1 VNPTEMTT
9 PAPAGAPAA
18 IATDAATKLGS
29 LTLSDV
35 AALAKRSG
43 DTEVLARRREAAWAF
58 CQDRPF
64 PGRLEELWRR
74 TDISGL
80 KWNDL
85 EPFRAGHAT
94 VPSTAAL
101 SEPLREAVGPAE
113 ERAGL
118 LVQIDSEVV
127 YAERSADLAA
137 KGVTFGTI
145 AEAAGLQPALVE
157 RFLGATVRSDESRF
171 TGLNAAL
178 RTGGAFLHVPKG
190 VRLERPIRVVFAHR
204 TPGLAIFPHLVV
216 ALEEGAEATVIE
228 EYVSDGAASG
238 PAVAAS
244 SGGSGASSIGVC
256 VGVTE
261 LTVGPAATLHHA
273 TFQRWANNVY
283 HFGTERVRVGRDARF
298 HWTVAEVGAKLRKG
312 DYEMYLEGEGAEAKL
327 SGCYFGNATQHFDFH
342 TYQNH
347 LVGHSVSD
355 LLFKGALRDRA
366 RTIYQ
371 GLIKIH
377 KDAQRSDAYQANRNL
392 ILSDKARADSIPSL
406 EIEANDVRCTHG
418 ATVGQVDDDQIFYL
432 MSRGLTRHEAERLV
446 IGGFF
451 APVLD
456 RIPADSL
463 RALVTAAVER
473 KAEG

>member
-1 VNPTEMTT
+1 M
-9 PAPAGAPAA
+9 
-18 IATDAATKLGS
+18 
-29 LTLSDV
+29 
-35 AALAKRSG
+35 
-43 DTEVLARRREAAWAF
+43 
-58 CQDRPF
+58 
-64 PGRLEELWRR
+64 
-74 TDISGL
+74 
-80 KWNDL
+80 
-85 EPFRAGHAT
+85 
-94 VPSTAAL
+94 
-101 SEPLREAVGPAE
+101 
-113 ERAGL
+113 
-118 LVQIDSEVV
+118 
-127 YAERSADLAA
+127 
-137 KGVTFGTI
+137 
-145 AEAAGLQPALVE
+145 
-157 RFLGATVRSDESRF
+157 
-171 TGLNAAL
+171 
-178 RTGGAFLHVPKG
+178 FLHVPKG
-190 VRLERPIRVVFAHR
+190 VKVERPVRFVIAHR
-204 TPGLAIFPHLVV
+204 TPGLALFPHVVV

-228 EYVSDGAASG
+228 EFVSDTPAPAAAGGAAAG
-238 PAVAAS
+238 
-244 SGGSGASSIGVC
+244 IGVC

-261 LTVGPAATLHHA
+261 LTVGPAANLQFA
-273 TFQRWANNVY
+273 TFQRWAGNVY

-312 DYEMYLEGEGAEAKL
+312 DYEMHLEGEGAEAKL
-327 SGCYFGNATQHFDFH
+327 SGCYFGSERQHYDFH

-347 LVGHSVSD
+347 KVGHSVSD
-355 LLFKGALRDRA
+355 LLFKGALRGRA

-418 ATVGQVDDDQIFYL
+418 ATVGQVDDDQLFYL

>member
-1 VNPTEMTT
+1 MNPTELTT
-9 PAPAGAPAA
+9 PAPAGASAA
-18 IATDAATKLGS
+18 AATDDAPKLGS
-29 LTLSDV
+29 LAAPDI

-43 DTEVLARRREAAWAF
+43 DTEFLAKRRDAAWAF

-64 PGRLEELWRR
+64 PSRLEELWRR

-80 KWNDL
+80 QWNDL
-85 EPFRAGHAT
+85 EPFRAAHPTAPAT
-94 VPSTAAL
+94 TALA
-101 SEPLREAVGPAE
+101 EPLREAIGPAE
-113 ERAGL
+113 ERAAL
-118 LVQIDSEVV
+118 LVQIDSEIV
-127 YAERSADLAA
+127 YAERSAGLAA
-137 KGVTFGTI
+137 MGVTFGTI
-145 AEAAGLQPALVE
+145 AEAARLQPALVE
-157 RFLGATVRSDESRF
+157 RYLGATVRQDESRF

-178 RTGGAFLHVPKG
+178 RTGGMFLHVPKG
-190 VRLERPIRVVFAHR
+190 VKIDRPVRVVIAHR
-204 TPGLAIFPHLVV
+204 TPGLAIFPHIVV

-228 EYVSDGAASG
+228 EYVSDGA
-238 PAVAAS
+238 PATDA
-244 SGGSGASSIGVC
+244 GASSIGVC

-261 LTVGPAATLHHA
+261 LTVGPAANLQFA
-273 TFQRWANNVY
+273 TFQRWAGNVY
-283 HFGTERVRVGRDARF
+283 HFSTERVRVGRDSRF

-312 DYEMYLEGEGAEAKL
+312 DYELHLEGEGAEAKL
-327 SGCYFGNATQHFDFH
+327 SGCYFGSERQHYDFH

-347 LVGHSVSD
+347 VVGHSVSD
-355 LLFKGALRDRA
+355 LLFKGALRGRA

-418 ATVGQVDDDQIFYL
+418 ATVGQVDDDQLFYL
-432 MSRGLTRHEAERLV
+432 MSRGLTPHEAERLV